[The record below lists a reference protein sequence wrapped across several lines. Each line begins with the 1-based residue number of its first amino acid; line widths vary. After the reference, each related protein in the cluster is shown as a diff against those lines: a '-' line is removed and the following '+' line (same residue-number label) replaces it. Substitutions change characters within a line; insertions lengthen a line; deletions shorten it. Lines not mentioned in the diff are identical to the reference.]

1 VQFRIKH
8 LAYSWLYGGFN
19 DFSGTFTYDT
29 EDTSNS
35 GVELTINT
43 ASLDS
48 NHAERDKHLRG
59 KDFLDVERYP
69 QASFKSTA
77 YKETGFNTSVLEG
90 ELTLK
95 GITKPVRIE
104 VQRIGNGPDPWGG
117 YRRGFQ
123 GSTSFA
129 LKDFGIDYDLG
140 PAARK
145 VEMILSIE
153 GVRRQG
159 YDFATRNNPRDP
171 AMQPRAAL
179 MGLSFLAIVTL
190 SHASGLGRPITIV
203 IVNPGFDERMIEVVD
218 NICREVVISA
228 TLAAES
234 SVRAHVCTRGMDKGD
249 VTIRNTLTG
258 AQQRHADIIGDAR
271 LTAP

>member
-1 VQFRIKH
+1 VNAKKIKTLQIAIWCLAVTAAIPSVATAAVERYVIDTEGGHAFVQFRIKH
-8 LAYSWLYGGFN
+8 LAYSWLYGRFD

-35 GVELTINT
+35 AVEVTINT

-59 KDFLDVERYP
+59 KDFLDVDRYP
-69 QASFKSTA
+69 QASFRSTA

-129 LKDFGIDYDLG
+129 LRDFGIDYNLG
-140 PAARK
+140 PAASE

-153 GVRRQG
+153 GVRQ
-159 YDFATRNNPRDP
+159 
-171 AMQPRAAL
+171 
-179 MGLSFLAIVTL
+179 
-190 SHASGLGRPITIV
+190 
-203 IVNPGFDERMIEVVD
+203 
-218 NICREVVISA
+218 
-228 TLAAES
+228 
-234 SVRAHVCTRGMDKGD
+234 
-249 VTIRNTLTG
+249 
-258 AQQRHADIIGDAR
+258 
-271 LTAP
+271 

>member
-1 VQFRIKH
+1 MNAKKIKTLPIAIWCLAVTAAIPSVATAAVERYVIDTEGGHAFVQFRIKH
-8 LAYSWLYGGFN
+8 LAYSWLYGRFD

-35 GVELTINT
+35 AVEVTINT

-59 KDFLDVERYP
+59 KDFLDVDRYP
-69 QASFKSTA
+69 QASFRSTA

-129 LKDFGIDYDLG
+129 LKDFGIDYNLG
-140 PAARK
+140 PAARE

-153 GVRRQG
+153 GVRQ
-159 YDFATRNNPRDP
+159 
-171 AMQPRAAL
+171 
-179 MGLSFLAIVTL
+179 
-190 SHASGLGRPITIV
+190 
-203 IVNPGFDERMIEVVD
+203 
-218 NICREVVISA
+218 
-228 TLAAES
+228 
-234 SVRAHVCTRGMDKGD
+234 
-249 VTIRNTLTG
+249 
-258 AQQRHADIIGDAR
+258 
-271 LTAP
+271 

>member
-1 VQFRIKH
+1 MNAKKIKTLPIAIWCLAVTAAIPSVATAAVERYVIDTEGGHAFVQFRIKH
-8 LAYSWLYGGFN
+8 LAYSWLYGRFN

-35 GVELTINT
+35 AVEVTINT

-59 KDFLDVERYP
+59 KDFLDVDRYP
-69 QASFKSTA
+69 QASFRSTA

-104 VQRIGNGPDPWGG
+104 VQRIGNGPDPWGE

-129 LKDFGIDYDLG
+129 LKDFGIDYNLG
-140 PAARK
+140 PAASE

-153 GVRRQG
+153 GVRQ
-159 YDFATRNNPRDP
+159 
-171 AMQPRAAL
+171 
-179 MGLSFLAIVTL
+179 
-190 SHASGLGRPITIV
+190 
-203 IVNPGFDERMIEVVD
+203 
-218 NICREVVISA
+218 
-228 TLAAES
+228 
-234 SVRAHVCTRGMDKGD
+234 
-249 VTIRNTLTG
+249 
-258 AQQRHADIIGDAR
+258 
-271 LTAP
+271 

>member
-1 VQFRIKH
+1 MNAKKIKTLPIAIWCLAVTAAIPSVATAAVERYVIDTEGGHAFVQFRIKH
-8 LAYSWLYGGFN
+8 LAYSWLYGRFD

-35 GVELTINT
+35 AVEVTINT

-59 KDFLDVERYP
+59 KDFLDVDRYP
-69 QASFKSTA
+69 QAPFRSTA

-129 LKDFGIDYDLG
+129 LKDFGIDYNLG
-140 PAARK
+140 PAARE

-153 GVRRQG
+153 GVRQ
-159 YDFATRNNPRDP
+159 
-171 AMQPRAAL
+171 
-179 MGLSFLAIVTL
+179 
-190 SHASGLGRPITIV
+190 
-203 IVNPGFDERMIEVVD
+203 
-218 NICREVVISA
+218 
-228 TLAAES
+228 
-234 SVRAHVCTRGMDKGD
+234 
-249 VTIRNTLTG
+249 
-258 AQQRHADIIGDAR
+258 
-271 LTAP
+271 

>member
-1 VQFRIKH
+1 MKAFKIKMLPIAIWCLAIAGAVPAVATAAVERYVIDTDGGHAFVQFRVKH
-8 LAYSWLYGGFN
+8 LAYSWLYGRFN

-29 EDTSNS
+29 DDTSNS
-35 GVELTINT
+35 AVELIINT

-59 KDFLDVERYP
+59 EDFLEVDRFP

-140 PAARK
+140 PAARN

-153 GVRRQG
+153 GVRQ
-159 YDFATRNNPRDP
+159 
-171 AMQPRAAL
+171 
-179 MGLSFLAIVTL
+179 
-190 SHASGLGRPITIV
+190 
-203 IVNPGFDERMIEVVD
+203 
-218 NICREVVISA
+218 
-228 TLAAES
+228 
-234 SVRAHVCTRGMDKGD
+234 
-249 VTIRNTLTG
+249 
-258 AQQRHADIIGDAR
+258 
-271 LTAP
+271 